1 MSRKTISRIAAV
13 LCILAALG
21 VFFAASR
28 STHFMMDDLSY
39 ATNINPDSPNYGQ
52 PVSSVKDIVES
63 QVWHYFNWGGR
74 TVAHVVLQFLLWS
87 GEIGADIFNTIALS
101 LLCVF
106 LVGRKRKLDLWMI
119 VLSFGMMISTNPNWH
134 QSLLWQSATANYL
147 YMMLLC
153 IPFTGLYLRK
163 TACVKDEDKV
173 AGESVSGKG
182 KCPKWLCATGAA
194 LGMFVW
200 GVLSGWT
207 NENIGPTVFLITVA
221 VIVFLFKRKIKVH
234 VWMYTGSVGTVIGS
248 AAMIL
253 APGNGV
259 RMEYVEDHG
268 SFIKNM
274 IARASTLITN
284 SETYLFSIFIMLLMV
299 YICYRLLFKKLP
311 SYEVIVL
318 GLAAIVSDCA
328 MFLSPHYPDRAGF
341 GSMVFA
347 LWAVLKM
354 LAEIFEQS
362 EKSERFK
369 IAMSL
374 FFWAAGV
381 TLLGIYL

>member
-1 MSRKTISRIAAV
+1 MSRKTISRITAV

-221 VIVFLFKRKIKVH
+221 VIVFLFKRKIKVP

>member
-221 VIVFLFKRKIKVH
+221 VIVFLFKRKIKVP

-311 SYEVIVL
+311 SYEVILL

>member
-221 VIVFLFKRKIKVH
+221 VIVFLFKRKIKVP

>member
-21 VFFAASR
+21 VFFVASR

-163 TACVKDEDKV
+163 TACVKDEDIV
-173 AGESVSGKG
+173 AGESVSGKD

-221 VIVFLFKRKIKVH
+221 VIVFLFKRKIKVP

>member
-13 LCILAALG
+13 LCIFAALG

-101 LLCVF
+101 LICVF

-173 AGESVSGKG
+173 AGESVSGKD
-182 KCPKWLCATGAA
+182 KCPKGLCATGAA

-221 VIVFLFKRKIKVH
+221 VIVFLFKRKIKVP